1 MFYCSIRLLA
11 CTVVLSEAE
20 DNMAHDFRVAKAVLM
35 SFLKLLKVF
44 RFKSLI
50 YLE

>member
-1 MFYCSIRLLA
+1 
-11 CTVVLSEAE
+11 
-20 DNMAHDFRVAKAVLM
+20 M

-50 YLE
+50 YLEWRTLNAGLLVFSSP